1 MLQIIIILLSVV
13 ADQVSKY
20 YVSGWLKS
28 LPYPHSY
35 PIIKNVL
42 HFTYVENTGMA
53 LGLFQNGRIPLI
65 IISSLILIA
74 GIVFMMKERNNKSLL
89 FRISLA
95 LVVGGAIGNLI
106 DRIFRTF
113 VVDFIDLRFINFYI
127 FNVSDSCVCIG
138 AILLGIY
145 LIFYHDKNKAKLQ
158 ENNE

>member
-1 MLQIIIILLSVV
+1 MLQIIIILLSVT

-20 YVSGWLKS
+20 YFMGWLKS

-35 PIIKNVL
+35 PIINNVL

-74 GIVFMMKERNNKSLL
+74 GLIFMYKERKNKSLL
-89 FRISLA
+89 FRISLS
-95 LVVGGAIGNLI
+95 LIVGGAIGNLI

-127 FNVSDSCVCIG
+127 FNISDSCVFIG

-145 LIFYHDKNKAKLQ
+145 LVFYHDKNKANFKGTD
-158 ENNE
+158 E